1 MPDGQILLI
10 VNGHVESDDGNILR
24 TMLVRIGEV
33 TLHLDRLE
41 TQTASRRFVEA
52 QELAAFRADVEAL
65 QTQLSDWLMMR
76 DFVVVKQADIDA
88 MAAAIRHEATRI
100 SGMLPDDPPQGD

>member
-10 VNGHVESDDGNILR
+10 VNGTVESDDGNILR

-33 TLHLDRLE
+33 TTHLDRLE

-52 QELAAFRADVEAL
+52 QELAALRADLEAL
-65 QTQLSDWLMMR
+65 RTQLSDWLLMK
-76 DFVVVKQADIDA
+76 DVVVVKQTEVEAL
-88 MAAAIRHEATRI
+88 AAAIRQQATRV
-100 SGMLPDDPPQGD
+100 SGMVPDAPTQE